1 MTGTTP
7 PALLVDATWY
17 GTLAAVRDLGTR
29 GVPVIVAYDEAV
41 APARWS
47 RHARAVVRCPSTK
60 DVERFLGW
68 LHDFGA
74 SHPGCVLCLT
84 SDDTAF
90 LAAAHLTTPTSPF
103 RVFCPSLDGLLE
115 LLDKSRLAGAASRA
129 GLKSPVTWSPADED
143 ELRRLAPDV
152 PLPIVVK
159 PRTHILSRLAG
170 KPLLI
175 RHREQLLE
183 AWRDTREA
191 SAHQAKI
198 TGIPDIELPILQ
210 AYHAVSERV
219 YTVDGF
225 VDADGTIIGAMA
237 CIKCLQF
244 PRRSG
249 VGICFESAALDAD
262 VLAGLQRLCR
272 ATGFRG
278 VFDAE
283 FLIEGEDLLL
293 IDLNPRFYNHM
304 AFEVERNLPLPWMS
318 YLAALGDSEGVRSAV
333 AGLDADRAAGAGRIY
348 VHRFLT
354 NVLLASQRTT
364 GRMSRAEASGWRR
377 WIAQGEDVTNPAYMP
392 GDPLPACAEL
402 AYWLRHPRSFL
413 RKAATR

>member
-1 MTGTTP
+1 MTPSMP
-7 PALLVDATWY
+7 PALVADATSY
-17 GTLAAVRDLGTR
+17 GALAAVRDLGAR

-47 RHARAVVRCPSTK
+47 RHAQSVVRCPPVK
-60 DVERFLGW
+60 DAERFLDW

-84 SDDTAF
+84 SDDVAF
-90 LAAAHLTTPTSPF
+90 LAAAHLDTPAAPF

-115 LLDKSRLAGAASRA
+115 VLDKSRLAAAARRA
-129 GLKSPVTWSPADED
+129 GLASPATWSPDDED
-143 ELRRLAPDV
+143 ELHRLMPEL

-159 PRTHILSRLAG
+159 PRTHVLSNLPG
-170 KPLLI
+170 KPVLI
-175 RHREQLLE
+175 RRREELLE
-183 AWRDTREA
+183 AWRRTRDA
-191 SAHQAKI
+191 SADQARA
-198 TGIPDIELPILQ
+198 TGIPGVELPILQ

-225 VDADGTIIGAMA
+225 VDAAGAIIGATA
-237 CIKCLQF
+237 CVKCLQL

-249 VGICFESAALDAD
+249 PGICFESAALEAD
-262 VLAGLQRLCR
+262 VLAGLQRLWR
-272 ATGFRG
+272 ETGFRG

-283 FLIEGEDLLL
+283 FLIAGKDRLL
-293 IDLNPRFYNHM
+293 IDVNPRFYHHM

-318 YLAALGDSEGVRSAV
+318 YLAAIGDEQRVRETV
-333 AGLDADRAAGAGRIY
+333 AMLDPERAAGGRIY

-354 NVLLASQRTT
+354 AVLLASQRAT
-364 GRMSRAEASGWRR
+364 GRMSRTDVAGWRR
-377 WIAQGEDVTNPAYMP
+377 WTAESDGLTNPAYVP

-413 RKAATR
+413 HKAAAR